1 MEKIGLVTVT
11 YNSGNVLQPFLDDLL
26 VQSFQN
32 FILYVIDNASQDTT
46 LNILDN
52 LNDNRVNQTRNQSN
66 LGVAAANNIG
76 ISKALADECSHILI
90 LNNDIEFPSSLLEDM
105 LSSIKINN
113 CSLLAP
119 KIMHHS
125 DKNIIWYAGG
135 GFKKSNGYLP
145 FHIGFNKNN
154 KNNKYHSNYVDYAS
168 TCCLLIRKEVFDNIG
183 LMDEKYFV
191 YFDDTDFLFRVK
203 KSGNHKLY
211 YDSKISLFHKVGSL
225 TKSLIQ
231 NNNKDLYRSNFFL
244 KQNIR
249 NHVYFLRKNG
259 GLYCYLFCLFLFLK
273 NNLRF
278 FISPRIKKDMS
289 TFILINKSYF
299 QGWLL

>member
-11 YNSGNVLQPFLDDLL
+11 YNSGNVLQPFLDNLL
-26 VQSFQN
+26 AQSFQN
-32 FILYVIDNASQDTT
+32 FNLYVIDNASQDTT
-46 LNILDN
+46 LDILDK

-76 ISKALADECSHILI
+76 IRKALADQCSHILI
-90 LNNDIEFPSSLLEDM
+90 LNNDIEFPGSLLEDM
-105 LSSIKINN
+105 LSSIKMNN

-119 KIMHHS
+119 KIMYHS
-125 DKNIIWYAGG
+125 DKKIIWYAGG

-145 FHIGFNKNN
+145 FHIGFNENN
-154 KNNKYHSNYVDYAS
+154 KNNKYHSTYVDYAS

-231 NNNKDLYRSNFFL
+231 NNNNDLYRSDFFL

-259 GLYCYLFCLFLFLK
+259 DLYCYLFCLFLFLK